1 MSDPKERT
9 AVLATLVEVLLPGDA
24 DFPGGGAVGVQAKLA
39 ERLIDHA
46 GAAALEQVLDGMA
59 GLGEA
64 ADREAVV
71 KTFEAAE
78 PQLFSTVRAI
88 CFTAYYESPFV
99 HEAIRSLGFAYNA
112 TPLPK
117 GYGLKRF
124 DPETDAPRHGRGYYL
139 PTEAVTRVDLSGLD
153 IKELRHGH

>member
-1 MSDPKERT
+1 MIDPKERA
-9 AVLATLVEVLLPGDA
+9 AVLAALVEVLLPGDA
-24 DFPGGGAVGVQAKLA
+24 DFPGGANVGVQAKLA

-59 GLGEA
+59 AFDEK

-71 KTFEAAE
+71 RAFEAAE
-78 PQLFSTVRAI
+78 PALFATVRAI

-124 DPETDAPRHGRGYYL
+124 DPETDAPRHGRGYYV
-139 PTEAVTRVDLSGLD
+139 PTEAVGRVDLSGLD
-153 IKELRHGH
+153 IKELRHGQ

>member
-1 MSDPKERT
+1 MSEPRERA
-9 AVLATLVEVLLPGDA
+9 AVLAALVEVLLPGDA

-46 GAAALEQVLDGMA
+46 GAAALEQVLDAMA
-59 GLGEA
+59 GLGNA
-64 ADREAVV
+64 TDREASVRA
-71 KTFEAAE
+71 FEAAE
-78 PQLFSTVRAI
+78 PALFAVVRTI

-99 HEAIRSLGFAYNA
+99 HEAIRALGFAYNA

-124 DPETDAPRHGRGYYL
+124 DPETDAPRHGRGHYV
-139 PTEAVTRVDLSGLD
+139 PTEAVGRVDLSGLD
-153 IKELRHGH
+153 IAELRHGQ